1 MLVLHCFL
9 VGYAISNGYLKLGL
23 ILGRLLDCG
32 LLFCIISM
40 LRFATESCGLL
51 GSEYYFGY
59 KDKTQDSD
67 CFGLL

>member
-1 MLVLHCFL
+1 MIIGVSTTLFFSWLCYIKHLFD
-9 VGYAISNGYLKLGL
+9 VGIDFGTYAW
-23 ILGRLLDCG
+23 
-32 LLFCIISM
+32 

-51 GSEYYFGY
+51 GSEYYIGY